1 MGGGRE
7 DEQRSRR
14 EEKSTRRDLTIWIYE
29 HVHAHVETRG
39 EETRLDLTVWEA
51 SRRSTSSYMGMHMY
65 IRTYMHTCMRV
76 YACMHINL

>member
-1 MGGGRE
+1 MGRE

-39 EETRLDLTVWEA
+39 EEHETGSYRVGG